1 MVDLN
6 SLSTEENNLNSKD
19 IELMSSIDIVK
30 RINSEDKKVAYC
42 VEKVIDKISALID
55 AILSRYT
62 EKTRI
67 IYIGSGTSGRLGIL
81 DASECP
87 PTYGVGY
94 DKFQGLISGGNT
106 AIFKAVE
113 NAEDSYTLGEED
125 LKSIGLNSCDVVIGL
140 TASGRT
146 PYVIGAI
153 KYANSVGALTGSI
166 TCSSGSELS
175 KYSKFPIEVI
185 VGPEIV
191 TGSTRMK
198 AGTAQKMILNMISST
213 IMIKQGKVYSG
224 YMVDVKTSNEKLI
237 ERSKRIIQNTTGCD
251 YDTASKYLALSGLET
266 KLAIVMCLTKLD
278 KDRAVE
284 ELKKYDNNI
293 ARLMH
298 EFINKNEGK

>member
-6 SLSTEENNLNSKD
+6 QLSTEKNNCNSKN
-19 IELMSSIDIVK
+19 IELMSSIDIV
-30 RINSEDKKVAYC
+30 RIINSEDKKVAYC
-42 VEKVIDKISALID
+42 VEKVTDKISVLID

-62 EKTRI
+62 ENTRI
-67 IYIGSGTSGRLGIL
+67 VYIGSGTSGRLGIL

-87 PTYGVGY
+87 PTYGVDY

-113 NAEDSYTLGEED
+113 NAEDNYLLGEED
-125 LKSIGLNSCDVVIGL
+125 LKSIKLTSSDIVIGL

-153 KYANSVGALTGSI
+153 KYANSIGALTGSI
-166 TCSSGSELS
+166 TCSENSELS
-175 KYSKFPIEVI
+175 KYSNYPIEVI

-237 ERSKRIIQNTTGCD
+237 ERAKRIIQNTTGCD
-251 YDTASKYLALSGLET
+251 YKTASEYLNLSGLET
-266 KLAIVMCLTKLD
+266 KLAIVMYLTKLD
-278 KDRAVE
+278 KYSAIE

-298 EFINKNEGK
+298 EFINKNERK

>member
-94 DKFQGLISGGNT
+94 DKF
-106 AIFKAVE
+106 
-113 NAEDSYTLGEED
+113 
-125 LKSIGLNSCDVVIGL
+125 
-140 TASGRT
+140 
-146 PYVIGAI
+146 
-153 KYANSVGALTGSI
+153 
-166 TCSSGSELS
+166 
-175 KYSKFPIEVI
+175 
-185 VGPEIV
+185 
-191 TGSTRMK
+191 
-198 AGTAQKMILNMISST
+198 
-213 IMIKQGKVYSG
+213 
-224 YMVDVKTSNEKLI
+224 
-237 ERSKRIIQNTTGCD
+237 
-251 YDTASKYLALSGLET
+251 
-266 KLAIVMCLTKLD
+266 
-278 KDRAVE
+278 KD
-284 ELKKYDNNI
+284 
-293 ARLMH
+293 
-298 EFINKNEGK
+298 